1 MQYRAATQGMIWDL
15 IVGSGANTTFHTA
28 RWGKG
33 DTFDVSNEKAQIE
46 NLIAHHYDRPSFNGG
61 VYKAQVGET
70 ITLTDT
76 MY

>member
-1 MQYRAATQGMIWDL
+1 MLLIGYYGYTYPGHQTLQYRAATQGMMWDL

-33 DTFDVSNEKAQIE
+33 DTF
-46 NLIAHHYDRPSFNGG
+46 
-61 VYKAQVGET
+61 YKAQVGET

-76 MY
+76 IY